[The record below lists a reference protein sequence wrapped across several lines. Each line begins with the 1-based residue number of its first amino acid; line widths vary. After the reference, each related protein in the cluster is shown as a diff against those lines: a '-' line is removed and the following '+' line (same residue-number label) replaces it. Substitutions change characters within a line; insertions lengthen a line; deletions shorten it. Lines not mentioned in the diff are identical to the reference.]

1 MTKELMIPNDLTPE
15 VFNNVEPLLKDIQAK
30 VANFNGDVSTDIGR
44 KKIASFAF
52 KISRSK
58 TAVDNMGKEHV
69 AKLKQLPKL
78 VDEQRKIFRDGMDE
92 MRDAVRKPLTDWEDA
107 DKERIAVHEGNIAE
121 IVNAGLVSWQVMC
134 IDALK
139 DRLAEL
145 QREKATDWQE
155 FAERASKVIA
165 EAIEKTEVAIANRET
180 HDKEQAELEQLRKE
194 KAEREQNER
203 DERIRKEAE
212 EKAKQEAEIEAKREA
227 KKVEAEKLRVIQEK
241 EESERKTK
249 EAEQRAK
256 EAEARAKRE
265 AKEAVTR
272 ERERVEAAK
281 EKERQEV
288 AKREANKAHKEKIL
302 QACIQDLINAGMD
315 SEQAT
320 IAIKAISDG
329 LVQNISIRF

>member
-1 MTKELMIPNDLTPE
+1 MTKELIRLNDLTPA

-69 AKLKQLPKL
+69 AELKQLPKL
-78 VDEQRKIFRDGMDE
+78 VDEQRKMFRDGMDE

-107 DKERIAVHEGNIAE
+107 DKERIAVHEGNLAE

-155 FAERASKVIA
+155 
-165 EAIEKTEVAIANRET
+165 T
-180 HDKEQAELEQLRKE
+180 
-194 KAEREQNER
+194 
-203 DERIRKEAE
+203 
-212 EKAKQEAEIEAKREA
+212 
-227 KKVEAEKLRVIQEK
+227 
-241 EESERKTK
+241 ERK
-249 EAEQRAK
+249 
-256 EAEARAKRE
+256 
-265 AKEAVTR
+265 
-272 ERERVEAAK
+272 
-281 EKERQEV
+281 
-288 AKREANKAHKEKIL
+288 
-302 QACIQDLINAGMD
+302 
-315 SEQAT
+315 
-320 IAIKAISDG
+320 
-329 LVQNISIRF
+329 